1 MDWYL
6 VFVSLL
12 VLWYLY
18 YRFVVCQP
26 VSLFYTPTTLNQ
38 HIVALVDNFNKK
50 FSPTLWMFNTHLQTI
65 YNVLCRPDIK
75 VEYYSEV
82 FRFDCGGEILLDW
95 VEDPAAIR
103 QNNPPSDNTV
113 KTVVIFSGVCGG
125 SQEIEIK
132 HFVSSCIRNN
142 HRAVVV
148 NYRGAQ
154 THLRTERFGF
164 TAEDIVPVVSHIRQT
179 CGPHAPLIGVGF
191 SLGSNILVKYL
202 GMVGSAT
209 PFICALSISN
219 PYDLNRATKMLRNPV
234 ARWTYD
240 HVFTSKRKELIMKHK
255 EIYQQIPGIDFEKLK
270 LVKSTREFD
279 DVISRVILK
288 VESLETLYNDMG
300 CTDMISKIAI
310 PTLFLNALDDPISA
324 QDAIPYQKIKSNPN
338 CILATTERGG
348 HVAWIDGLLPIGPSW
363 MEQTCQQFITVATNL
378 LSS

>member
-1 MDWYL
+1 
-6 VFVSLL
+6 
-12 VLWYLY
+12 LY

-26 VSLFYTPTTLNQ
+26 VSLFFTPTEINQ
-38 HIVALVDNFNKK
+38 QIVSAVENFNKK

-65 YNVLCRPDIK
+65 YNVAWRPDIK
-75 VEYYSEV
+75 VEYYSEI
-82 FRFDCGGEILLDW
+82 FRFDCGGEIILDW
-95 VEDPAAIR
+95 VEDPSVIR
-103 QNNPPSDNTV
+103 KNNALADNGT

-125 SQEIEIK
+125 SQEVEIK
-132 HFVSSCIRNN
+132 HFVSSCIRANY
-142 HRAVVV
+142 RAVVV

-164 TAEDIVPVVSHIRQT
+164 TPDDVIPVMKHIQET
-179 CGPHAPLIGVGF
+179 CGPHSPLIGVGF

-202 GMVGSAT
+202 GMVGANT

-219 PYDLNRATKMLRNPV
+219 PFDLNRATKMLRNPV

-240 HVFTSKRKELIMKHK
+240 LVFTSKRKDLIMRHK
-255 EIYQQIPGIDFEKLK
+255 EIYQPIPGIDLEKLK
-270 LVKSTREFD
+270 NVKSTREFD
-279 DVISRVILK
+279 DVISRVVLN

-300 CTDMISKIAI
+300 CVDMIHKIAI

-348 HVAWIDGLLPIGPSW
+348 HVAWIDGLLPLGPSW
-363 MEQTCQQFITVATNL
+363 MEETTQQFITVTTNL
-378 LSS
+378 LLCS